1 MSTTPDKNFRLEQA
15 CASDDSIQQ
24 VHARLQRQKPDKSS
38 GYPFLPLGLLGLM
51 CAAVFFSSIYLAHY
65 SIRFD
70 PLVVNETASRQKP
83 GAVAVP
89 KVTPAMLGK
98 RVFTAICA
106 ACHQLSGQGIPGVYP
121 PLAGS
126 EWAQGSEERIIRI
139 VLLGLNGPI
148 NVEGH
153 DFNNAMASLG
163 TGPGSL
169 KDEQIANVL
178 TYVRQEW
185 GNNAPEVKAETVA
198 RIRAE
203 VGNRTAPWTAPEL
216 QKIGQ

>member
-1 MSTTPDKNFRLEQA
+1 MSSTPDSNFRLEQA

-24 VHARLQRQKPDKSS
+24 IHAQLQKQKPDKAH
-38 GYPFLPLGLLGLM
+38 GYSFLPLGILGLM
-51 CAAVFFSSIYLAHY
+51 CSAVFFSSIYLAHY

-70 PLVVNETASRQKP
+70 PLVVNENARREKP
-83 GAVAVP
+83 GAVAAPV
-89 KVTPAMLGK
+89 VTPAMLGK
-98 RVFTAICA
+98 RVFTTICQV
-106 ACHQLSGQGIPGVYP
+106 CHQPNGQGLPGVYP

-148 NVEGH
+148 TVEGK
-153 DFNNAMASLG
+153 DFNNAMAPLG
-163 TGPGSL
+163 VTL
-169 KDEQIANVL
+169 KDDQIANAL

-185 GNNAPEVKAETVA
+185 GNKAPEVKAETVA

-203 VGNRTAPWTAPEL
+203 IGSRTQPWTVPELLKVGN
-216 QKIGQ
+216 